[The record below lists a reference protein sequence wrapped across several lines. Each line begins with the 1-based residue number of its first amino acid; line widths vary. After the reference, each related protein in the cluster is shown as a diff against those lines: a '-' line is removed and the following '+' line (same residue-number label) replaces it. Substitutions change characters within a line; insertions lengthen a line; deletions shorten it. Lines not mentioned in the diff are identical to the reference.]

1 MRRLSKGVIRL
12 LALGALAAFYV
23 AAQQSAGQTTESNSS
38 GSAQDTQSH
47 ERGQQQNKPRQYS
60 IWWPL
65 VPDPLPPLEP
75 PPPEWVRL
83 ERGTQLNVILDT
95 PLSTRMT
102 KTGEHVTFLLSE
114 PLDVGDGLE
123 LPPDT
128 RILGSVTEA
137 KRPGAFGRAGKLKV
151 KIEKIELPSGG
162 DARLA
167 AKLQSGDPDAMRLQ
181 ADSNRAVDLYNLAS
195 WGLQGTLV
203 GASLGGGKGAAIG
216 AGAGAAAAIL
226 IMAARRGPDLYLEPG
241 MPFIVTLDSAAELR
255 GWDVKNAQKHYA
267 GAHSSIGVNGAGESA
282 SESIPEDDSELRGNR
297 PKLKRRP
304 KNP

>member
-1 MRRLSKGVIRL
+1 MNGAVMRL
-12 LALGALAAFYV
+12 LALGALAAFSV
-23 AAQQSAGQTTESNSS
+23 AAQQSSETAETSQTV
-38 GSAQDTQSH
+38 SAQAGAQQADPS
-47 ERGQQQNKPRQYS
+47 QQQQKAPRQYS

-75 PPPEWVRL
+75 PPPETIRL

-102 KTGEHVTFLLSE
+102 KKGEHVTFLLSE

-128 RILGSVTEA
+128 RILGTVTEA

-151 KIEKIELPSGG
+151 KIEGIELPAGG
-162 DARLA
+162 DARLT
-167 AKLQSGDPDAMRLQ
+167 AKLQSGDPAAAPLK

-195 WGLQGTLV
+195 WGLQGTLI

-241 MPFIVTLDSAAELR
+241 MPFIVTLDSPVELR
-255 GWDVKNAQKHYA
+255 GWDVQNAQKQYA
-267 GAHSSIGVNGAGESA
+267 SANGSGVDGSGESA
-282 SESIPEDDSELRGNR
+282 SDSNPESDSELRSNR

>member
-1 MRRLSKGVIRL
+1 MRL
-12 LALGALAAFYV
+12 LALGALAAFSV
-23 AAQQSAGQTTESNSS
+23 AAQPSGVTAETSQTA
-38 GSAQDTQSH
+38 SAQAGAQQS
-47 ERGQQQNKPRQYS
+47 GQNQQQQKAPRRYS

-75 PPPEWVRL
+75 PPPDTVRL

-102 KTGEHVTFLLSE
+102 KKGEHVTFLLSE
-114 PLDVGDGLE
+114 PLDVSDGLA

-128 RILGSVTEA
+128 RILGTVTEA

-151 KIEKIELPSGG
+151 KVDKIELPTGG

-167 AKLQSGDPDAMRLQ
+167 ASLQSGDPAAAPLK

-195 WGLQGTLV
+195 WGLQGTLI

-241 MPFIVTLDSAAELR
+241 MPFIVTLDSPVELR
-255 GWDVKNAQKHYA
+255 GWDVQNAQKQYA
-267 GAHSSIGVNGAGESA
+267 SANGGLSESA
-282 SESIPEDDSELRGNR
+282 TDSSATDGDAGDGVYR

>member
-1 MRRLSKGVIRL
+1 MRRLTARIIGL
-12 LALGALAAFYV
+12 LALGALAAFSV
-23 AAQQSAGQTTESNSS
+23 AAQQPASQPADSS
-38 GSAQDTQSH
+38 QPASTQAQD
-47 ERGQQQNKPRQYS
+47 QQQNKAPKQYS

-75 PPPEWVRL
+75 PPPEVVRL

-102 KTGEHVTFLLSE
+102 KTGERVTFLLSE

-128 RILGSVTEA
+128 RILGKVTEA
-137 KRPGAFGRAGKLKV
+137 KRPGMFGRAGKLKV
-151 KIEKIELPSGG
+151 KIEQIELPTGG
-162 DARLA
+162 DARLVA
-167 AKLQSGDPDAMRLQ
+167 RLHSGDPDATRVPP
-181 ADSNRAVDLYNLAS
+181 DHNRATDLYNLAS
-195 WGLQGTLV
+195 WGLQGTLI
-203 GASLGGGKGAAIG
+203 GAGLGGGKGAAIG

-226 IMAARRGPDLYLEPG
+226 IMASRRGPDLYLEPG
-241 MPFIVTLDSAAELR
+241 MPFIVTVDSPVELR
-255 GWDVKNAQKHYA
+255 GWDVQNAQKQYA
-267 GAHSSIGVNGAGESA
+267 GTHSSRNGAYGSSESA
-282 SESIPEDDSELRGNR
+282 SESNPENDPELRNNR

>member
-1 MRRLSKGVIRL
+1 MNGAVMRL
-12 LALGALAAFYV
+12 LALGALAAFSV
-23 AAQQSAGQTTESNSS
+23 AAQQAGESSQASQATSTQASTQPQEQTE
-38 GSAQDTQSH
+38 
-47 ERGQQQNKPRQYS
+47 QQNKAPRRYS

-75 PPPEWVRL
+75 PPPETIRL
-83 ERGTQLNVILDT
+83 ERGTQLNVVLDT

-102 KTGEHVTFLLSE
+102 KQGEHVTFLLSE

-128 RILGSVTEA
+128 RILGTVTEA

-151 KIEKIELPSGG
+151 KIEKIELPTGG
-162 DARLA
+162 NARLT
-167 AKLQSGDPDAMRLQ
+167 AKLQSGDPAAAPLK

-195 WGLQGTLV
+195 WGLQGTLI

-241 MPFIVTLDSAAELR
+241 MPFIVTLDSAVELR
-255 GWDVKNAQKHYA
+255 GWDVQNAQKQYA
-267 GAHSSIGVNGAGESA
+267 SANGSGADGSGETA
-282 SESIPEDDSELRGNR
+282 SDSNPANDSELRSNR

-304 KNP
+304 KTP